1 MNFVSE
7 YRIDKRSYVHL
18 CSYVER
24 KAFWR
29 VVLSV
34 VVYLVCMY
42 ELFWM
47 GMTLMCV
54 GLAVGCMAYH
64 IHSYY
69 RRNKEY
75 GKLVESNY
83 GNQSHLVAIMD
94 DSGLRIRNLNKD
106 KQLELSFDQISGVLY
121 SKWFVHVCNKDRS
134 AVINFDTRA
143 MTEGDGKALLARLEE
158 LGHKPEKL
166 RSIRWLQRVIQC
178 VSVLYILLG
187 ILLGLAMAN
196 RGGMP
201 NQNVPAMD
209 VRTAAVVLEELG
221 IGGITEEIIAEI
233 EAYPYRADNEVTTLL
248 SYVGFGEYDD
258 ETWEWSPAGN
268 GVYAVDMEFFE
279 ISGMY
284 TDYLAGVADIGGG
297 ELVFE
302 NIEEDLWIGSAELGY
317 GWKKVSFILNG
328 TRHTLWPFMNM
339 DWLDIGFADKV
350 AKLVDRA
357 DTGKRLY
364 FLYEPDTV
372 FYVFYRDAAWAAE
385 FEEKTGY
392 ELRTKIG

>member
-7 YRIDKRSYVHL
+7 YKLDKRSFVHL
-18 CSYVER
+18 CDHVEK

-29 VVLSV
+29 VALSA
-34 VVYLVCMY
+34 VVYLVCMH

-47 GMTLMCV
+47 GMMQMCM
-54 GLAVGCMAYH
+54 GLAAGVLAYH
-64 IHSYY
+64 LYCYY
-69 RRNKEY
+69 KRSKEY
-75 GKLVESNY
+75 RKLVESNF
-83 GNQSHLVAIMD
+83 GNRPHLVSIMD
-94 DSGLRIRNLNKD
+94 GDGVRTRNINKD
-106 KQLELSFDQISGVLY
+106 KHFELTLSQISGALR
-121 SKWFVHVCNKDRS
+121 SKRFVHIYNQDRS

-143 MTEGDGKALLARLEE
+143 MTEGDSEALVARLEE
-158 LGHKPEKL
+158 LGHKPVKL

-187 ILLGLAMAN
+187 ILLGVAMAD

-233 EAYPYRADNEVTTLL
+233 ENYPYRADNEVTTLL

-258 ETWEWSPAGN
+258 ESWEWSPAGN
-268 GVYAVDMEFFE
+268 GVYAVDIEFLD

-284 TDYLAGVADIGGG
+284 RDFLAGIEDIGGG

-302 NIEEDLWIGSAELGY
+302 DIEEDLWIGAWELGY
-317 GWKKVSFILNG
+317 GWKKVSFTLNG
-328 TRHTLWPFMNM
+328 KEHTLRPFMNM

-350 AKLVDRA
+350 ARLVDRA

-372 FYVFYRDAAWAAE
+372 FYVFYRDAAWAEE
-385 FEEKTGY
+385 FEARTGY
-392 ELRTKIG
+392 ELVTQIG